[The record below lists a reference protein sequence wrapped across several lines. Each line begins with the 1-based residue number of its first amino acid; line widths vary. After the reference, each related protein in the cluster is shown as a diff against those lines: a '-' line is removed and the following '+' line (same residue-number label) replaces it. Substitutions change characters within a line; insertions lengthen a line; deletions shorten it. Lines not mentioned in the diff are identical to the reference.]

1 METMLQDL
9 RYGFR
14 MLIKNPGFAAIAI
27 LSLALGIGANTAIF
41 GFVNAILLRPL
52 PVTAP
57 DELIFVFSGRNDN
70 PYSVSSY
77 PDYVDY
83 RDGNE
88 VLSGLAAYSGVSVSM
103 TTGDQAEAV
112 SGEIVT
118 GNYFDVLGVKLAQGR
133 AFLPDEDQ
141 TPGTHAV
148 AIVSYGL
155 WQRRFGGDP
164 DLLGKELTLNGRS
177 FTVVGIAPAGFN
189 GAGVGQNVDIYMPM
203 MMQAL
208 VRPPR
213 GGYSGELDADLLT
226 KRGPRWLVMVGRLK
240 PGVNQEQAQVAMR
253 TIASQLEQAYQS
265 TNRGVNVTLFPV
277 SKGDP
282 DTRSQK
288 ISIALLLMAVVGLV
302 LLIACFNVANLLL
315 SRASSRRKEISIRL
329 ALGASRF
336 RLVRQL
342 LTESLLLSLMGG
354 AFGLLFA
361 LWITDLLQAITPLV
375 RIIPLNV
382 DMRLDSRVLIFSLS
396 LSLATGLI
404 FGLAPALQASK
415 PDLVPALKNETA
427 ASGSGSRR
435 FNLRNMLVV
444 GQVAISLVLLISAG
458 LFLRSLR
465 NAEAIDPG
473 FDPDTVLNVP
483 LNINLLKYTKAQGR
497 DFYQQVTEKVESLP
511 SVKSATL
518 ARVVPLSGGSRE
530 TSIYIEGQEPPPQD
544 RPNTVNANVV
554 GLRYLETMGIPLL
567 RGRDFTAQD
576 REGAPG
582 VVVITE
588 TFARRFWHGEDPLGK
603 RISLRAQNG
612 PFLEVI
618 GVAKDGKYITLGEEP
633 RSMMYLPLLQ
643 NHETGMTMHVR
654 TEGDPMSIAAG
665 VRSAVASLEKN
676 LPTYDL
682 KTMNEQ
688 LSSSLFPARMGA
700 TLLAAFGLLALLL
713 AAVGIYGVMGYSVAR
728 RTREIG
734 IRMALGAQRGDVL
747 RLVLKEGMAMVGIGV
762 TLGLLG
768 SFFATRVLVNFLY
781 GTSVTDPVT
790 FVAISLLLS
799 GVALAA
805 SFIPARRATK
815 VDPLVA
821 LRYE

>member
-1 METMLQDL
+1 METMSQDL

-57 DELIFVFSGRNDN
+57 DDLMFVFSGRSDS

-83 RDGNE
+83 RDSNE
-88 VLSGLAAYSGVSVSM
+88 VFSGLAAYSSVSVSL

-133 AFLPDEDQ
+133 SFLPEEDQ
-141 TPGTHAV
+141 APGAHAV
-148 AIVSYGL
+148 AIVSHGL
-155 WQRRFGGDP
+155 WQRRLGGDSG
-164 DLLGKELTLNGRS
+164 LLGKELTLNGRS

-189 GAGVGQNVDIYMPM
+189 GAGVGQTVDIYVPM
-203 MMQAL
+203 MMQAV

-213 GGYSGELDADLLT
+213 GGYSGDQDADLLT
-226 KRGPRWLVMVGRLK
+226 KRGPRWLIMVGRLK
-240 PGVNQEQAQVAMR
+240 PGVDQEQAQVAMR
-253 TIASQLEQAYQS
+253 TIAGRLEQEYQG
-265 TNRGVNVTLFPV
+265 TNRGWGVTLSPL
-277 SKGDP
+277 SEGDP
-282 DTRSQK
+282 ETRSQK
-288 ISIALLLMAVVGLV
+288 VSIALLLMAVVGLV

-315 SRASSRRKEISIRL
+315 SRASSRRKEFSIRL

-342 LTESLLLSLMGG
+342 LTESLLLSVMGG
-354 AFGLLFA
+354 AFGLLLA
-361 LWITDLLQAITPLV
+361 LWITDMLKAVTPLV

-382 DMRLDSRVLIFSLS
+382 DLGLDGRVLVFSLS

-415 PDLVPALKNETA
+415 PDLVPALKDDIA
-427 ASGSGSRR
+427 AGGGSRR
-435 FNLRNMLVV
+435 FNLRNMLIV
-444 GQVAISLVLLISAG
+444 GQVAISLVLLIGAG

-473 FDPDTVLNVP
+473 FVPDNALNVP
-483 LNINLLKYTKAQGR
+483 LNINLLKYTKAQGK
-497 DFYQQVTEKVESLP
+497 DFYQQVIEQVESLP
-511 SVKSATL
+511 GVKSATL
-518 ARVVPLSGGSRE
+518 ARVVPLSGGGR
-530 TSIYIEGQEPPPQD
+530 TSNVYIEGQEPPPQD
-544 RPNTVNANVV
+544 IPNTVNANVV

-576 REGAPG
+576 REGSPG

-588 TFARRFWHGEDPLGK
+588 TFARRFWHGEDPVGK
-603 RISLRAQNG
+603 RLSLRAQNG

-618 GVAKDGKYITLGEEP
+618 GVAKDGKSITLGEEP

-643 NHETGMTMHVR
+643 NHETGMTMHIR
-654 TEGDPMSIAAG
+654 TEGDPMSVAAG
-665 VRSAVASLEKN
+665 VRGAVASLEKN

-688 LSSSLFPARMGA
+688 LGSSLFPARMGA
-700 TLLAAFGLLALLL
+700 TLLAVFGLLALLL
-713 AAVGIYGVMGYSVAR
+713 AAVGIYGVMGYSVTR

-747 RLVLKEGMAMVGIGV
+747 KLVLREGMAMVGIGV

-768 SFFATRVLVNFLY
+768 AFFATRLLVNFLY
-781 GTSVTDPVT
+781 GVSVTDPVT

>member
-14 MLIKNPGFAAIAI
+14 TLMKSPGFTIVAIV
-27 LSLALGIGANTAIF
+27 SLALGIGANTAIF
-41 GFVNAILLRPL
+41 GFVNATLLRPL

-57 DELIFVFSGRNDN
+57 DELMFVFSGTARN
-70 PYSVSSY
+70 PFSVSSY
-77 PDYVDY
+77 PDYVDH
-83 RDGNE
+83 RDHNE
-88 VLSGLAAYSGVSVSM
+88 VFSGLAAYSGVTVSM
-103 TTGDQAEAV
+103 TVGDQAEAIP
-112 SGEIVT
+112 GEAVT
-118 GNYFDVLGVKLAQGR
+118 GNYFDVLGVRLVRGR
-133 AFLPDEDQ
+133 AFLPEEDK

-155 WQRRFGGDP
+155 WQRRLGGDP
-164 DLLGKELTLNGRS
+164 DLPGKELILNGRS
-177 FTVVGIAPAGFN
+177 FTIVGIAPAGFN
-189 GAGVGQNVDIYMPM
+189 GAGVGQTVDVYVPM

-213 GGYSGELDADLLT
+213 EGYSGEQDADLLT
-226 KRGPRWLVMVGRLK
+226 KRGPRWLYMVGRLK
-240 PGVNQEQAQVAMR
+240 PGVNQDQAQAAVS
-253 TIASQLEQAYQS
+253 TIASQLEQAYQG
-265 TNRGVNVTLFPV
+265 TNREVGATLYPV

-282 DTRSQK
+282 GLRSQK
-288 ISIALLLMAVVGLV
+288 VSIAVLLMGVVGLV

-329 ALGASRF
+329 ALGASRS

-342 LTESLLLSLMGG
+342 LTESLLLSVVGG
-354 AFGLLFA
+354 AVGLLLA
-361 LWITDLLQAITPLV
+361 LWITDVLKAMTPLV
-375 RIIPLNV
+375 RIIPLNL
-382 DMRLDSRVLIFSLS
+382 DLSLDSRVLGFSLL

-415 PDLVPALKNETA
+415 PDLVPALKDEA
-427 ASGSGSRR
+427 AVGGSRSR
-435 FNLRNMLVV
+435 RLNLRNLLVV
-444 GQVAISLVLLISAG
+444 AQVAMSLVLLICAG

-473 FDPDTVLNVP
+473 FDPDNVLNVP

-511 SVKSATL
+511 GVKSATL
-518 ARVVPLSGGSRE
+518 ARIPPLSGGRRE

-544 RPNTVNANVV
+544 RPNLVNANVV
-554 GLRYLETMGIPLL
+554 GLKYLETMGIPLL

-582 VVVITE
+582 VVVVTE
-588 TFARRFWHGEDPLGK
+588 TFARRFWPGEDPLGQ
-603 RISLRAQNG
+603 RISFRAQSG
-612 PFLEVI
+612 PFIEVV
-618 GVAKDGKYITLGEEP
+618 GVAKDGSYVTLGEEP

-654 TEGDPMSIAAG
+654 TAGDPMGIAAG
-665 VRSAVASLEKN
+665 VRSVIASLEKN

-682 KTMNEQ
+682 TTMNEQ
-688 LSSSLFPARMGA
+688 LGSSLFLARLGA
-700 TLLAAFGLLALLL
+700 TFLAVLGLLALLL
-713 AAVGIYGVMGYSVAR
+713 AAVGIYGVMGYSVTR

-734 IRMALGAQRGDVL
+734 IRMALGAQRDDVL
-747 RLVLKEGMAMVGIGV
+747 KMVLKEGMAMVGIGV
-762 TLGLLG
+762 AIGLLG
-768 SFFATRVLVNFLY
+768 AFFVTRLLVSFLY
-781 GTSVTDPVT
+781 GVSVTDPIT

-799 GVALAA
+799 GVALVA